1 MATGVAAEELNPAT
15 LHYLDVIYRITRRA
29 EAANTTEIAARIGV
43 TPSGASVMLKR
54 LADRK
59 LIALTPYRG
68 ATLTPAGARV
78 ALRTIRR
85 HRLLEAFLHDVMRF
99 AWDEVD
105 AHAHSLET
113 SINEA
118 FEDRM
123 DALLGHP
130 IRCPHGHLIP
140 SKDGVLPVVND
151 VRLVDQ
157 KPGMEGIIRCVDT
170 DNADW
175 LRYIGGLGLLPGA
188 RVVVGDVAPYGGPIT
203 LQKGPDTVSLGRNLA
218 EIVYV
223 EPV

>member
-1 MATGVAAEELNPAT
+1 MTTPVSDELNDST
-15 LHYLDVIYRITRRA
+15 LHYLDVIYRLTLRGD
-29 EAANTTEIAARIGV
+29 AANTTEIATRIGV

-68 ATLTPAGARV
+68 ALLTAAGTRV

-85 HRLLEAFLHDVMRF
+85 HRLLEAFLHQIMRF
-99 AWDEVD
+99 SWDEVD
-105 AHAHSLET
+105 LHAHALET

-140 SKDGVLPVVND
+140 SKNGELPQVND
-151 VRLVDQ
+151 VPLLDQKAGAQGIVRLVD
-157 KPGMEGIIRCVDT
+157 T
-170 DNADW
+170 DNSDW
-175 LRYIGGLGLLPGA
+175 LRYIAELGLLPGA
-188 RVVVGDVAPYGGPIT
+188 RVTIKEIAPYGGPIT
-203 LQKGPDTVSLGRNLA
+203 LTKDANTISLGRNLA
-218 EIVYV
+218 ELISIEVT
-223 EPV
+223 